1 VVPEIESGVME
12 RFMKA
17 LTVDDSTVIR
27 KMVSKV
33 LSGAGFEVAE
43 AGNGEEA
50 LLYLLQTGAPDLV
63 VLDWNM
69 PHMGGLEFLGRM
81 RSLDRFRNIKVI
93 MLTARN
99 EMAAVQQAMHAG
111 ANEYL
116 MKPFVPELLIDKIRL
131 VGLDVKDLDVE

>member
-1 VVPEIESGVME
+1 
-12 RFMKA
+12 MKA